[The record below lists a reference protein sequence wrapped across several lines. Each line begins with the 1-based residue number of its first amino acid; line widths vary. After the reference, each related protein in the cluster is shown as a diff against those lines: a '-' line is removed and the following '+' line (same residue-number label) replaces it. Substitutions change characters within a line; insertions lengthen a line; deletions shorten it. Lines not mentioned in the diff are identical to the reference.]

1 MNATHP
7 EAEYWIRAAGLKPH
21 PEGGWYRETYRSSET
36 VPAAGLPP
44 RFGGARSLSTAIL
57 FLLEGQTFS
66 ALHRIKAD
74 EVWHFH
80 AGGIL
85 RISILESD
93 GAAREIRLGVDPAG
107 GAAVQAV
114 VPAGT
119 WFGARLERPDAY
131 ALVGCTVAP
140 GFDFTDFEMGDRAAL
155 TNQFPGHRAMIE
167 EMTR

>member
-1 MNATHP
+1 MNAVHP

-21 PEGGWYRETYRSSET
+21 PEGGWYRETYRSPET
-36 VPAAGLPP
+36 VAAAGLPP
-44 RFGGARSLSTAIL
+44 RFGGPRSFSTAIL

-80 AGGIL
+80 AGGVV
-85 RISILESD
+85 RIEILEPA
-93 GAAREIRLGVDPAG
+93 GRARGIRLGVDPVG
-107 GAAVQAV
+107 GTVVQAV
-114 VPAGT
+114 VPAGA

-140 GFDFTDFEMGDRAAL
+140 GFDFADFELADRATL
-155 TNQFPGHRAMIE
+155 TQQFPQHRALIAE
-167 EMTR
+167 LTR